1 MQQTLSRYPIQ
12 IKDFRKEDA
21 TKMIKDGCEQLTLIC
36 KSRFERLC
44 TLQKHSIFMLILYIP
59 ICINFLFE
67 SEKDVIDWL
76 LIVCAGLLIIE
87 MICKILFFHT
97 TKRLILCMNA
107 DFEDAAEN
115 DINALRDFDFAFFN
129 TVCQLDDKEEEMLSV
144 IIHKVEELGLT
155 NVMDKQILAVSY
167 QNDDAIFVYLGED
180 NTVLICSCSAAL
192 SREDRSDI
200 QLSILDFGSILRV
213 PNTMTDEELHTSSFP
228 LPDGFHLEKVESET
242 GESGWKVV
250 S

>member
-1 MQQTLSRYPIQ
+1 MQQTLSRYPVQ
-12 IKDFRKEDA
+12 IKDFRKEDT
-21 TKMIKDGCEQLTLIC
+21 TKMIRDGCEQLTLIC
-36 KSRFERLC
+36 KSRFDRLC
-44 TLQKHSIFMLILYIP
+44 TLQKYSIIMFILYIP
-59 ICINFLFE
+59 ICVFFFKGA
-67 SEKDVIDWL
+67 KDVLDWFFV
-76 LIVCAGLLIIE
+76 VCSGLLIIE
-87 MICKILFFHT
+87 MICKIAFFHT

-107 DFEDAAEN
+107 DFENAVEN

-129 TVCQLDDKEEEMLSV
+129 AVCQLDDKDEDTLSE

-155 NVMDKQILAVSY
+155 NIMDKQILAVSY
-167 QNDDAIFVYLGED
+167 QNDDAIFIYLDED
-180 NTVLICSCSAAL
+180 NTIQICSCSAAL

-242 GESGWKVV
+242 GESVWKVI